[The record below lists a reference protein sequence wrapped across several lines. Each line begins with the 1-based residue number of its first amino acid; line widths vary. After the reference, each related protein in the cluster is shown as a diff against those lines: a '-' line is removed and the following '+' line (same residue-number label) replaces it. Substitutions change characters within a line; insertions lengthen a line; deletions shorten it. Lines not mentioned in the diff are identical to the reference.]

1 MEKLQVKENFLCGEI
16 TDCNMLQPGFFAV
29 LETVHFILKRQL
41 GTHGNVICIAEKH
54 SACKI
59 TLLFYKD
66 SFDL

>member
-1 MEKLQVKENFLCGEI
+1 MKENFLRGEVR
-16 TDCNMLQPGFFAV
+16 DCNMLEPGFVAV

-41 GTHGNVICIAEKH
+41 GTHDNVTCIVEKQ